1 MSDYRIVLSR
11 NGLLLTEMSV
21 SSVRYVEVCRE
32 LRLRFPSDEG
42 FELYIERR
50 RELRRILEQSS
61 QGLRLLGVEYRHE
74 EVPQ

>member
-11 NGLLLTEMSV
+11 NGLLLTEMNV
-21 SSVRYVEVCRE
+21 SSARYVEVCGE
-32 LRLRFPSDEG
+32 LRLRFPGDQG
-42 FELYIERR
+42 FELCIERR

-61 QGLRLLGVEYRHE
+61 QGVRLLGVEYRHE

>member
-21 SSVRYVEVCRE
+21 SSARYVEVCRE
-32 LRLRFPSDEG
+32 LRLRFPSDQG

-74 EVPQ
+74 EVP